1 MRSLHLTINIFI
13 MFIITNLKNVG
24 IYLRLVGSE
33 VIVEALTNIDGE
45 ERKPCTKSSRIEL
58 GIFALGSLVCQ

>member
-1 MRSLHLTINIFI
+1 
-13 MFIITNLKNVG
+13 MFITTNLKNVG